1 MNFYLDIVKF
11 KSPPKQ
17 TFFAPEWDYTLC
29 ETIISD
35 INFSDISKEI
45 LIKEKEIVKNF
56 PANKDGYTELG
67 EYSLTS
73 RYKFFNVFSWQN
85 KNIQLLKD
93 QVYHRYIKF
102 LEFLSVRRRKVWI
115 QCWANVMRYGEEI
128 KPHIHTVTPFT
139 YLGGHV
145 TIQTEDSYTGY
156 INPINQINEPEIYYS
171 QNEIGKLTLF
181 QANIPHFTS
190 KYQGQKERITIA
202 FDIIVDEN
210 VNRDNKNIILFDEG
224 V

>member
-1 MNFYLDIVKF
+1 MNFYLDIIKF

-29 ETIISD
+29 ETQISGID
-35 INFSDISKEI
+35 FSEIAKEI
-45 LIKEKEIVKNF
+45 LSKEFEIVNAY
-56 PANKDGYTELG
+56 PADKDGYTELG
-67 EYSLTS
+67 SRSLTS

-85 KNIQLLKD
+85 QQIQLLKD
-93 QVYHRYIKF
+93 QIHYRYIKF
-102 LEFLSVRRRKVWI
+102 LESLSIRRRKVWI

-128 KPHIHTVTPFT
+128 KPHIHTVNPFT

-145 TIQTEDSYTGY
+145 TIQTEESFTGY

-171 QNEIGKLTLF
+171 QNEIGKLTFF

-190 KYQGQKERITIA
+190 KYQGKGERITIA

-210 VNRDNKNIILFDEG
+210 VDKENKNIILFDEG
-224 V
+224 I